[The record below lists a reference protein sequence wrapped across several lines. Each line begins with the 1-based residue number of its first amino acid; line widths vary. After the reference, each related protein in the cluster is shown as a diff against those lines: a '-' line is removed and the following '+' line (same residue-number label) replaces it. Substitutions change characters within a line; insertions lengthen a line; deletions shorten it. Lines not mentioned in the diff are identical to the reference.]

1 MAARQW
7 QEVAEEAEEV
17 AAEAKK
23 VRAQG
28 PIRRFGRRRR
38 RFVDN
43 DGRELG
49 SSDEEF
55 PNYLRDIS
63 LRRRLG
69 DLDDFDIVD

>member
-17 AAEAKK
+17 ADEAKK

-55 PNYLRDIS
+55 PDYLRDRV

-69 DLDDFDIVD
+69 DFELVD

>member
-1 MAARQW
+1 VAARQW
-7 QEVAEEAEEV
+7 QEIAEDAEEIAVQARE
-17 AAEAKK
+17 

-28 PIRRFGRRRR
+28 PVRRFGRRRR
-38 RFVDN
+38 RFIDN

-55 PNYLRDIS
+55 PNYLRDRV

-69 DLDDFDIVD
+69 DFELVD